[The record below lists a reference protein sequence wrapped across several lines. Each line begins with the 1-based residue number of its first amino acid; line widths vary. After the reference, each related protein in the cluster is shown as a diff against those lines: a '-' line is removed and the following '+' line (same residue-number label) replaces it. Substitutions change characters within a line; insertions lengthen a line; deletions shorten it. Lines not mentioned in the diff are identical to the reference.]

1 MFEEECTTE
10 NGGSTIYHNHLKLQ
24 ADNILTEKA
33 SREVADVVNDFSR
46 IDDVGYP
53 FLWSKADETRLNQ
66 LNVDT
71 RKLETPGEWTWAA
84 KEGTDQFEYNHKR
97 LQYFVEHELQT
108 VMKHC
113 DKCKST
119 GILVGLHQINST
131 NWKIYRVCILVTR
144 PLWLQHIP

>member
-1 MFEEECTTE
+1 MLEEECTAE
-10 NGGSTIYHNHLKLQ
+10 KGGSTIYHNHLKLQ

-33 SREVADVVNDFSR
+33 SREVADVVNALSR

-113 DKCKST
+113 DKC
-119 GILVGLHQINST
+119 
-131 NWKIYRVCILVTR
+131 
-144 PLWLQHIP
+144 